1 MGGVR
6 ACAVGSVSGY
16 ICCVLRSGDNELS
29 LEFVSFEVDFFPDL
43 LALSLTH
50 TDISDNR
57 AICAVYIISVLT
69 LLTVVFAFIFSK
81 AAGRRIR
88 NEMR

>member
-1 MGGVR
+1 MSGLALSAVFPDIFV
-6 ACAVGSVSGY
+6 AFCAPVIMNY
-16 ICCVLRSGDNELS
+16 L

-57 AICAVYIISVLT
+57 AICAVYIISALT